1 MAKALN
7 IVRYYHPEVRI
18 VKDALKDKTFL
29 VTKKDCR
36 EGTSMSV
43 ENCALAR
50 SIRRQYDGVILSLS
64 VAYLVKGK
72 CAHRY
77 LVPVGLAREITTF
90 DRDHDFVPGSY
101 RLRAPYKC
109 SRLGAHRDNENR
121 KPQPPGSH
129 NKKKKRAHR
138 TTGVRMLKGA
148 EGSYRKEL
156 IL

>member
-1 MAKALN
+1 MRNALD
-7 IVRYYHPEVRI
+7 IVRYYHPEVKT
-18 VKDALKDKTFL
+18 VKDALKDKTFV
-29 VTKKDCR
+29 VTKRDCR
-36 EGTSMSV
+36 EGTSLSV

-64 VAYLVKGK
+64 VAYLVKGR
-72 CAHRY
+72 AARRY

-101 RLRAPYKC
+101 RLRAPYKG
-109 SRLGAHRDNENR
+109 SRLGAHRT
-121 KPQPPGSH
+121 PGKRNLDKNTH
-129 NKKKKRAHR
+129 DKKKKRAHR

>member
-1 MAKALN
+1 MARSALD
-7 IVRYYHPEVRI
+7 IVRYYHPEVRE
-18 VKDALKDKTFL
+18 VKDALKDKTFV
-29 VTKKDCR
+29 VTKRDCR
-36 EGTSMSV
+36 DGTSLSV

-50 SIRRQYDGVILSLS
+50 SIRRQYDGVVLSLC

-72 CAHRY
+72 AAHRY

-101 RLRAPYKC
+101 RLRAPYKG
-109 SRLGAHRDNENR
+109 SRLGAPRDNSKR
-121 KPQPPGSH
+121 KPQPGAH
-129 NKKKKRAHR
+129 NKTKKRAHR

-148 EGSYRKEL
+148 EGSFRKEL